1 MIKDFWSEFSLVPFP
16 REVYVEMGVGSTQN
30 LQNHIPAQDEK
41 FTDVV
46 RNVSELLSKLF
57 NLICKLSHKSELKPN
72 KNISGSNLSNG
83 TDYFHKSFISRS
95 KENKET
101 SLGTCEFSTGR
112 YIAKNSLNVSSSD
125 NFPVYEPNT
134 MFSHPIHDSSSAEN
148 QIYGQNRKENT
159 LNDSTSAVSSSL
171 DLPLRNRLQIAKNSL
186 TSLRE

>member
-1 MIKDFWSEFSLVPFP
+1 MIKDFWGEFSLVPFP
-16 REVYVEMGVGSTQN
+16 RELYIEMGVGSTQN

-46 RNVSELLSKLF
+46 RNISELLSKLF
-57 NLICKLSHKSELKPN
+57 NLICKLSHRSEVKSN
-72 KNISGSNLSNG
+72 KNNSGSSLSNG
-83 TDYFHKSFISRS
+83 TDYFNKSFISRS

-101 SLGTCEFSTGR
+101 SLGTSEFSTGR
-112 YIAKNSLNVSSSD
+112 FITKNSLNVSSSD
-125 NFPVYEPNT
+125 SFPGHEPNI
-134 MFSHPIHDSSSAEN
+134 FSHPAHDSSFSES

-159 LNDSTSAVSSSL
+159 INDSTSAVSSSL